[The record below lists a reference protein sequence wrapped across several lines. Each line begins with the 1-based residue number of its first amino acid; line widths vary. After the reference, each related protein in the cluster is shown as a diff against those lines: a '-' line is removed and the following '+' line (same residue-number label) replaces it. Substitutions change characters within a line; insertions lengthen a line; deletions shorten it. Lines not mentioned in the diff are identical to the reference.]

1 MARLQSKPYIDETR
15 ETDAEKNY
23 SIGTYKSNTVTISH
37 SLTSSAAGS
46 LDASSTV
53 NIANDDVN
61 VYNIN
66 FANSYGLGAQV
77 SVLIQFIST

>member
-1 MARLQSKPYIDETR
+1 MARLQSKPYIDETW
-15 ETDAEKNY
+15 ETDAENNY

-46 LDASSTV
+46 LDASFTV

-66 FANSYGLGAQV
+66 FANSYGIGAQV
-77 SVLIQFIST
+77 GVLIQFIST